1 MTEKIKGMYA
11 VAQRIVNAENNFIE
25 VVMELS
31 GCTKAEAEKV
41 LSVYRKL
48 KMVKI
53 DLGIG
58 RINVKHGAYL
68 DFDVIQN
75 AIAYTD

>member
-1 MTEKIKGMYA
+1 MIEKIKGTYE

-31 GCTKAEAEKV
+31 GWKKDEAEKV
-41 LSVYRKL
+41 LAVYRKL
-48 KMVKI
+48 KMVKL

-58 RINVKHGAYL
+58 RIKVKHGAYL
-68 DFDVIQN
+68 DVDVIQN
-75 AIAYTD
+75 AIAYTE